1 MPDIL
6 TDLFNPDTGR
16 LDAKLIAEELNM
28 PVSLIAAAIGRKP
41 AGVRKN
47 PDGESLQA
55 ELRRLYRIWATL
67 LELYAG
73 NAAHARIFFHAP
85 NRLLENRAPIE
96 FIEKGDLAP
105 LEILID
111 AMSVRQ
117 SA

>member
-1 MPDIL
+1 MTDIL
-6 TDLFNPDTGR
+6 IDLFNPESGR
-16 LDAKLIAEELNM
+16 LDAKLIAEEWNM
-28 PVSLIAAAIGRKP
+28 PINLIAAAIGRKP

-47 PDGESLQA
+47 PDGEAIQT
-55 ELRRLYRIWATL
+55 ELRRLYCIWAAL
-67 LELYAG
+67 LNLYAG
-73 NAAHARIFFHAP
+73 NPAHARIFFHAP

-105 LEILID
+105 LEILVD